1 MTTVWTVDAE
11 HPAPGDL
18 AEAARLLALG
28 HLVAFPTETVYG
40 LGANALSAEA
50 IDRLYAAKGRPRANP
65 LIVHVADP
73 ESARNLCAIWTDS
86 AERLAQ
92 AFWPGPLTLVLPH
105 GGKVPPGVTAG
116 GHTVALRVPAHPVA
130 QTLLR
135 AAGIPVAAPSA
146 NPSGRISPT
155 LPEHVLQGLEG
166 KIAGL
171 VSAGPCEC
179 GVEST
184 VIDLSG
190 PHPVLLRPGPLAPEE
205 IAQVL
210 GIPTEKLLIS
220 AALVTDGPEKSP
232 GRMGRHYAPKAQVVC
247 VATPEE
253 AQAWCDQWTRQGKRH
268 AWLALDPGP
277 GSILLP
283 ATPAGAL
290 HSIYKILHKID
301 DESIDYIV
309 AVLPPAEGRW
319 LAFRVRLLRASL
331 SQ

>member
-18 AEAARLLALG
+18 AEAAGLLAAG
-28 HLVAFPTETVYG
+28 NLVAFPTETVYG

-73 ESARNLCAIWTDS
+73 ESARSYCANWPDS

-105 GGKVPPGVTAG
+105 GGTIAPGVTAG
-116 GHTVALRVPAHPVA
+116 GDTVALRVPAHPVA
-130 QTLLR
+130 RALLR

-146 NPSGRISPT
+146 NPSGGISPT
-155 LPEHVLQGLEG
+155 LPDHVLQGLGG

-171 VSAGPCEC
+171 VSAGPCER

-190 PHPVLLRPGPLAPEE
+190 CDPVLLRPGPLTPEE

-210 GIPTEKLLIS
+210 GIPPEKLLIS
-220 AALVTDGPEKSP
+220 AATGMEGPEKSP

-247 VATPEE
+247 VDTPEE
-253 AQAWCDQWTRQGKRH
+253 ARSRCERWNREGKRH
-268 AWLALDPGP
+268 TWLALEPGP

-283 ATPAGAL
+283 SSPAGAL
-290 HSIYKILHKID
+290 HLIYNCLHEID
-301 DESIDYIV
+301 SQGVDHIV
-309 AVLPPAEGRW
+309 VVLPPPEGRW
-319 LAFRVRLLRASL
+319 LAFRDRLLRASL
-331 SQ
+331 LQ